1 MELYEIKVD
10 TTASLTLPWQETLL
24 MPIGDVQTGAQGCD
38 LDKLKRDVAWGVEHH
53 AYFLGM
59 GEYLDILSPSNRQ
72 RIRSA
77 ALYDTAEDML
87 EEITQRKVE
96 EFLKAVKGTEKRWL
110 GLLEGHHF
118 YEFRDGTTTDTRIA
132 QALKAPFLGTCA
144 FVRLR
149 FRRHEKYTWGTTC
162 TIWCHHGT
170 GGGQKASAPLNKLE
184 NIMPYF
190 DADIYLIGHQHKKV
204 GAPVDQMY
212 MTRRKPFDLRYR
224 TKILANTGGY
234 LRGYLKGSGQG
245 GTFPRGGYV
254 ERGMRPPVSLGC
266 ILLFI
271 RPVHTDHED
280 RLDMN
285 VGL

>member
-1 MELYEIKVD
+1 MELWETKVE
-10 TTASLTLPWQETLL
+10 TVASLTLPFEETIVV
-24 MPIGDVQTGAQGCD
+24 PIGDVQLGAQGCD
-38 LDKLKRDVAWGVEHH
+38 TERLKRNIDWGMEHN

-72 RIRSA
+72 KVRSM

-87 EEITQRKVE
+87 EEITSQKVS
-96 EFLKAVKGTEKRWL
+96 EFLQIVRGSEGRWL

-118 YEFRDGTTTDTRIA
+118 FEFRDGATTDTMIA

-144 FVRLR
+144 FVRL
-149 FRRHEKYTWGTTC
+149 KYKVSQTSSITC
-162 TIWCHHGT
+162 TIWCHHGV
-170 GGGQKASAPLNKLE
+170 GSGQKAAAPLNRLE

-204 GAPVDQMY
+204 ATPIDQIY
-212 MTRRKPFDLRYR
+212 MTRQYPFKLQYR
-224 TKILANTGGY
+224 TKIIACTGGY
-234 LRGYLKGSGQG
+234 LLGYLQGSTQG
-245 GTFPRGGYV
+245 RPFPRGTYV
-254 ERGMRPPVSLGC
+254 EKGMRPPVSLGC

-271 RPVHTDHED
+271 RPVHNNHTSRID
-280 RLDMN
+280 LN